1 MPPPDGTGRRAVL
14 KGTAKSRGGTKLR
27 SAFIPRALGGC
38 AAVILGA
45 ALLGVPLAQSAS
57 ASPSAAT
64 GRANAGEALKIGKSE
79 CAANKAAGKMT
90 YVSPFGFDATIGIID
105 VFAAEKLGYF
115 GDMCLT
121 VQFVTNS
128 EDSTEL
134 VSAGTATTTNVGSA
148 ITFLVAKAS
157 GSDITAVATY
167 GATSDTCI
175 LTRPTITT
183 LKQLEGKT
191 FGYHFVENAGLL
203 AMLKAAGVDVTKV
216 TMVNTSDYDPNQV
229 VQGKIDSVSCY
240 RTNEPLTLKAEG
252 AKFNEF
258 IPSQFGVT
266 GTYNVE
272 FFNTKFL
279 KAHYSAA
286 KDWMRADLHAVA
298 YCSTHQAK
306 CVSIEGTYAKAAGST
321 FTVAHE
327 TEVWALA
334 VKLAKGHTLAGK
346 GIGVES
352 QAEWKSAS
360 KEVVEFHSVKK
371 LPTLAKVETT
381 KMVASLYHG
390 KTLIWP

>member
-1 MPPPDGTGRRAVL
+1 
-14 KGTAKSRGGTKLR
+14 LR
-27 SAFIPRALGGC
+27 PAFISRAIGGC
-38 AAVILGA
+38 AALALGA
-45 ALLGVPLAQSAS
+45 TLVAVPLAQSAS
-57 ASPSAAT
+57 AAGRVAAASAMKT
-64 GRANAGEALKIGKSE
+64 KISKSE
-79 CAANKAAGKMT
+79 CAANKAAGKLT

-115 GDMCLT
+115 HAMCLT

-148 ITFLVAKAS
+148 ITFLAAVGS

-240 RTNEPLTLKAEG
+240 RTNEPLTLRAEG

-258 IPSQFGVT
+258 IPSQFGIT

-279 KAHYSAA
+279 KAHPSAA
-286 KDWMRADLHAVA
+286 KDWMRADLHAVY
-298 YCSTHQAK
+298 YCASHQAK
-306 CVSIEGTYAKAAGST
+306 CVSIEEGYATAAGST
-321 FTVAHE
+321 YTVAHE
-327 TEVWALA
+327 TQVWALA
-334 VKLAKGHTLAGK
+334 VKLAKAHTLKGK

-352 QAEWKSAS
+352 QSEWKTAAD
-360 KEVVEFHSVKK
+360 EVVEFHTVKT
-371 LPTLAKVETT
+371 LPTIPKVENTT
-381 KMVASLYHG
+381 VVASLYHG
-390 KTLIWP
+390 KKLIWP